1 MDKITQTGQTLAFDK
16 RVHPAVRVVI
26 FLIGL
31 LPLLAPYELLVRV
44 HWNVFFSLPFFI
56 SLLFSIF
63 LAAFS
68 VFIVFI
74 ALFAQNQHVCFDRDR
89 SMLTHGWSD
98 AVRAYRETSHRFQ
111 EISEPELKVHD
122 WSDGP
127 NSYDLLVKTR
137 SGDKISFGDFSS
149 REEAE
154 RYQSIVK
161 TILDGERLDSP
172 PNS

>member
-1 MDKITQTGQTLAFDK
+1 MDTITQTSQTLAFDK

-26 FLIGL
+26 FLFGL
-31 LPLLAPYELLVRV
+31 LPLLAPYELLVKAR
-44 HWNVFFSLPFFI
+44 WNVFFSLPFFI

-68 VFIVFI
+68 VFIIFI

-89 SMLTHGWSD
+89 SMLTYGWSD

-161 TILDGERLDSP
+161 AILDGERLDSS

>member
-1 MDKITQTGQTLAFDK
+1 MDKITQTSQTLVFDK

-26 FLIGL
+26 FLVGL
-31 LPLLAPYELLVRV
+31 LPLLAPYDLLFKVR
-44 HWNVFFSLPFFI
+44 WESFFNVSFFI
-56 SLLFSIF
+56 SFLFSIF
-63 LAAFS
+63 IASFS
-68 VFIVFI
+68 VLIVFI
-74 ALFAQNQHVCFDRDR
+74 AFFAQNQHICFDRDR
-89 SMLTHGWSD
+89 SLLTYGWSD
-98 AVRAYRETSHRFQ
+98 AVRAYRETTHRFQ

-161 TILDGERLDSP
+161 TILDGGATGLAT
-172 PNS
+172 

>member
-1 MDKITQTGQTLAFDK
+1 MDKITQTSQTLVFDK

-26 FLIGL
+26 FLVGL
-31 LPLLAPYELLVRV
+31 LPLLAPYELLIRVR
-44 HWNVFFSLPFFI
+44 WNVFFSLPFFI

-74 ALFAQNQHVCFDRDR
+74 ALFAQNQHVCFDGYR
-89 SMLTHGWSD
+89 STLTYGWSD
-98 AVRAYRETSHRFQ
+98 AVRTYRETTHRFQ

-137 SGDKISFGDFSS
+137 IGDKINFAGLSLG
-149 REEAE
+149 
-154 RYQSIVK
+154 VTK
-161 TILDGERLDSP
+161 
-172 PNS
+172 